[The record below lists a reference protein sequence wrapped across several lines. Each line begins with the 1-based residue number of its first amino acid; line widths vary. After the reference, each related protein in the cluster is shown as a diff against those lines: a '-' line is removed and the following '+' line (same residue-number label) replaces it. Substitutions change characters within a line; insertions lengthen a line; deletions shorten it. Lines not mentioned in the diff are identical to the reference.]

1 MDISGFTALSER
13 LARRGK
19 IGAELL
25 VDTIGSCLTNVLTV
39 AYAYGGGLL
48 KFGGDALL
56 LLFSGAEH
64 EARASN
70 AAIAMRR
77 TLRETGSF
85 DVSGLRVSLRMSIGV
100 HTGVFHFF
108 LVGESH
114 RELILTGPAA
124 SRTVALEAAANAGE
138 ILVSEQTAAA
148 LPSAFLGAEKEGGR
162 LIRKAGPTTPSSTA
176 AQTPVQVGAGVD
188 LSKCVPV
195 ALRESLLATVRPPEH
210 RRVTVAFVH
219 FDGTDALIESSS
231 PDRVADL
238 LESLITVVQR
248 SSARYGV
255 SFVST
260 DVDRDGGKIIL
271 TAGAPTSAGD
281 DERRMLLALR
291 ELVETPLELSV
302 RVGVHRG
309 AVFAGDIGPPYR
321 RTYTVMGD
329 VVNLAARLM
338 ARALPGEIIASQEVV
353 ERSSGEFETEMLEPF
368 LVKGKRYPVYA
379 MRVGP
384 TVGAKQMH
392 PASSTPLVGRRAEME
407 VFSGAIAAARSGEGT
422 LIELVGGAGLGKSR
436 LAQELQGVAHG
447 FVQLSTSCEPYESA
461 TPYFPLR
468 GLLLDL
474 MGIALDAPEDRRVH
488 QLHDVIGNVA
498 SELLPWA
505 PLIGDVVDISMPETR
520 ESAELDARFRGARL
534 AEVLTQLLEKL
545 LPTPT
550 LIIVEDAHWMDDA
563 SAELLRRLAAE
574 LATRPWLLCFARRE
588 QDGGFAAP
596 DGTGTML
603 RVAPLSDAETVD
615 FLHQAT
621 EHAPLAPYTLA
632 ALAQRSGGNPLY
644 LRELAAI
651 ARTGDR
657 IDALPDSVEAL
668 ITARIDR
675 LAPHDRDLLRR
686 VSVLGISASEDLL
699 QAVVDDTTE
708 LNDDTWAR
716 LSDFIRREGDTHFS
730 FDQAMA
736 RDCAYEGLSYR
747 LRRRLH
753 AQVADVIADA
763 AGEDSDAHAALLSL
777 HYLHAERYREAWT
790 YALLA
795 ANSAAEI
802 YASVEASEL
811 YERAL
816 EAGRHLRDLEPQES
830 SAVHEA
836 VGDVR
841 DRMGDFAGAEV
852 SYRTV
857 RRLTKGDPVANARLL
872 LKLARVQGW
881 QDRYSQALSSI
892 TRGLRALD
900 ALDDNSA
907 ARQRAQL
914 LSWYARFC
922 LQAGRHR
929 KAIEFCGLAIEEAE
943 AADEK
948 EALADA
954 LQVLDWAYEDLGRFD
969 LATNSQRAL
978 ALYEEL
984 GNLPGQ
990 TSIFNTLG
998 VAAHARGEWQVALEA
1013 FEHAQDAVQRT
1024 GDAVMHGAC
1033 SNNIGEIV
1041 LDQGRVDEAAELFRD
1056 ALRAWQ
1062 ATGIRAGIAFAK
1074 RNLARV
1080 ASRSGLHSE
1089 SIRLF
1094 EESLAESTAVGA
1106 HTDVVETNARLAEA
1120 LVVCGDAEEALALS
1134 SATLDRARSLGGVT
1148 ALGPLVHRVRGA
1160 ALARLGNFAAAKEA
1174 LDRSLEAGRT
1184 RNADYEVALT
1194 QRTIA
1199 QLQSREGNR
1208 PDDRLLAESDAVFER
1223 LSVVSVSDLLA

>member
-1 MDISGFTALSER
+1 
-13 LARRGK
+13 
-19 IGAELL
+19 
-25 VDTIGSCLTNVLTV
+25 
-39 AYAYGGGLL
+39 
-48 KFGGDALL
+48 
-56 LLFSGAEH
+56 
-64 EARASN
+64 
-70 AAIAMRR
+70 
-77 TLRETGSF
+77 
-85 DVSGLRVSLRMSIGV
+85 
-100 HTGVFHFF
+100 
-108 LVGESH
+108 
-114 RELILTGPAA
+114 
-124 SRTVALEAAANAGE
+124 
-138 ILVSEQTAAA
+138 
-148 LPSAFLGAEKEGGR
+148 
-162 LIRKAGPTTPSSTA
+162 
-176 AQTPVQVGAGVD
+176 
-188 LSKCVPV
+188 
-195 ALRESLLATVRPPEH
+195 
-210 RRVTVAFVH
+210 
-219 FDGTDALIESSS
+219 
-231 PDRVADL
+231 
-238 LESLITVVQR
+238 
-248 SSARYGV
+248 
-255 SFVST
+255 
-260 DVDRDGGKIIL
+260 
-271 TAGAPTSAGD
+271 
-281 DERRMLLALR
+281 
-291 ELVETPLELSV
+291 
-302 RVGVHRG
+302 
-309 AVFAGDIGPPYR
+309 
-321 RTYTVMGD
+321 MGD

-338 ARALPGEIIASQEVV
+338 ARAIPGEIIASQEVV

-368 LVKGKRYPVYA
+368 LVKGKRYPVHA

-436 LAQELQGVAHG
+436 LAQELQGAAHG

-505 PLIGDVVDISMPETR
+505 PLIGDVVDIPMPETR

-563 SAELLRRLAAE
+563 SAELLRRLAGE
-574 LATRPWLLCFARRE
+574 LATRPWLLCVARRE

-621 EHAPLAPYTLA
+621 EHAPLAPYALA

-686 VSVLGISASEDLL
+686 ASVLGISASEDLL

-747 LRRRLH
+747 LRRQLH

-841 DRMGDFAGAEV
+841 DRMGDFAGGGGLVPDRPPPHEGR
-852 SYRTV
+852 S
-857 RRLTKGDPVANARLL
+857 RRQCPVATETGSRARL
-872 LKLARVQGW
+872 ARPVFAGALEHHPRPSGARRSGRQ
-881 QDRYSQALSSI
+881 QRCTTARATALVVRTILSSS
-892 TRGLRALD
+892 RSSPEGHRVLRACHRRSGSSRREGGACRRVAGARLGIRGSRPIRPGNE
-900 ALDDNSA
+900 LA
-907 ARQRAQL
+907 A
-914 LSWYARFC
+914 
-922 LQAGRHR
+922 
-929 KAIEFCGLAIEEAE
+929 
-943 AADEK
+943 
-948 EALADA
+948 
-954 LQVLDWAYEDLGRFD
+954 
-969 LATNSQRAL
+969 RAL

-998 VAAHARGEWQVALEA
+998 VAADVRGEWQVALEA
-1013 FEHAQDAVQRT
+1013 FQHAQDAVQRT

-1041 LDQGRVDEAAELFRD
+1041 LDQGRL
-1056 ALRAWQ
+1056 WTKPPNCS
-1062 ATGIRAGIAFAK
+1062 ATHSEHGRRPASAPASH
-1074 RNLARV
+1074 
-1080 ASRSGLHSE
+1080 SRSAIWLAWHRGL
-1089 SIRLF
+1089 
-1094 EESLAESTAVGA
+1094 ASTANRSDSSRS
-1106 HTDVVETNARLAEA
+1106 HLPSRPRLV
-1120 LVVCGDAEEALALS
+1120 LIPMWWRRTPGSPRPLWCRGDSEGALALS

-1148 ALGPLVHRVRGA
+1148 ALGPLLHRVRGPRLRGSGILRRRERRWTA
-1160 ALARLGNFAAAKEA
+1160 VSRLDERATPTTRLRSRRGRLLSYNLARAIDLMIGCWPRATPSSSDCPSCQFRICLLRQLTSSPAESVVLRKQNRDDDVAGLRLGYRLHAGWHIGYRVAVGEKRRRAWWHGTSIATDKRLVRIEA
-1174 LDRSLEAGRT
+1174 HSVGTDAIVRRLL
-1184 RNADYEVALT
+1184 
-1194 QRTIA
+1194 
-1199 QLQSREGNR
+1199 
-1208 PDDRLLAESDAVFER
+1208 DDRLVDPPGHELGGRGVELIGRGARDARSMAVGIAAIER
-1223 LSVVSVSDLLA
+1223 AIA